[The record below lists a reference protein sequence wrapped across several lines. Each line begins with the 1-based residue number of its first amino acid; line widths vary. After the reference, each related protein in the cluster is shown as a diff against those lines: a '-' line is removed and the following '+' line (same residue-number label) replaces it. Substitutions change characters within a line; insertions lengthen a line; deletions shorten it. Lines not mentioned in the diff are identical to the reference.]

1 MRTFDR
7 TLCVCVE
14 LAGKKELESYDHF
27 LREYAEQ
34 LRGIENALDDSLGD
48 AWDFGLDPVALQVW
62 GGGYTWPVGGRHC
75 VCLRVCACVKKAKD
89 IMYRWGR
96 VRAK

>member
-62 GGGYTWPVGGRHC
+62 GGGATPGLWGEGIVC
-75 VCLRVCACVKKAKD
+75 VCVCVH
-89 IMYRWGR
+89 
-96 VRAK
+96 V